1 MKKLKLRESSLPKFM
16 HLTEWLSQDL
26 ILNLSKAE
34 VKRYGLSTLL
44 HLLPKK
50 IMASRI
56 YNVVFSPQ
64 IIQDSF

>member
-16 HLTEWLSQDL
+16 HLIEWLSQHL

-34 VKRYGLSTLL
+34 VKLYGFSTIL

-50 IMASRI
+50 IMASWI